1 MDLTINNLKKR
12 YGNLSVFDQFNLT
25 LNSEKRHCL
34 FGPSGCGKTTLLNCL
49 AGLESMDSG
58 TITGINQKKIA
69 YVFQEER
76 LMPWL
81 TVKEN
86 VAFVLEGKMSAEL
99 IEKKVDE
106 ILELVQLTDFKNYY
120 PNALSGGMKQ
130 RVSLARAFVYHGEI
144 LILDEPFKGL
154 QHELK
159 KNLMDYVIKYWSI
172 EKPHLI
178 FTTHDIDEALYLSSD
193 IFVMEG
199 LPATIKAHID
209 LSKHDLESIRGEILE
224 LTK

>member
-1 MDLTINNLKKR
+1 MDLSIKNLTKR
-12 YGNLSVFDQFNLT
+12 YGTLTVFDQFQITLT
-25 LNSEKRHCL
+25 TGKRHCL

-58 TITGINQKKIA
+58 TITGIDQKKIA

-86 VAFVLEGKMSAEL
+86 IAFVLSGKQSFQF
-99 IEKKVDE
+99 IDKKVDE
-106 ILELVQLTDFKNYY
+106 ILELVQLTDFKDYY
-120 PNALSGGMKQ
+120 PSALSGGMKQ
-130 RVSLARAFVYHGEI
+130 RVSLARAFAYHGEI

-159 KNLMDYVIKYWSI
+159 KNLMDYVLKYWAL

-193 IFVMEG
+193 IFVLDG
-199 LPATIKAHID
+199 PPAIIKAHVD
-209 LSKHDLESIRGEILE
+209 LSTQDMASRRSEILE
-224 LTK
+224 LSK

>member
-1 MDLTINNLKKR
+1 MDLIINNLTKR
-12 YGNLSVFDQFNLT
+12 YGTLTVFNQFHMTLT
-25 LNSEKRHCL
+25 SGKRHCL

-49 AGLESMDSG
+49 AGLESIDTGM
-58 TITGINQKKIA
+58 ITGINQKKIA

-81 TVKEN
+81 SVKDN
-86 VAFVLEGKMSAEL
+86 IAFVLKGKLSAAQ
-99 IEKKVDE
+99 IEKRVDE
-106 ILELVQLTDFKNYY
+106 ILELVQLTPFKAYY

-130 RVSLARAFVYHGEI
+130 RVSLARAFAYQGEI

-154 QHELK
+154 QFELK
-159 KNLMDYVIKYWSI
+159 KDLMDYVLKYWAI

-193 IFVMEG
+193 IFVMDG
-199 LPATIKAHID
+199 PPGTIKAHID
-209 LSKHDLESIRGEILE
+209 LSKQDPTTIRSEILE
-224 LTK
+224 LSK